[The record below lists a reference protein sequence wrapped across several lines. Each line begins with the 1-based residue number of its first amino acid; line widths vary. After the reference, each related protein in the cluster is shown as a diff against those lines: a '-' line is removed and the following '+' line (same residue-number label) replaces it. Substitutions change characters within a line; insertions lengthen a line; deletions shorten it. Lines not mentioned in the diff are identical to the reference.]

1 MADNKLTF
9 GQQIG
14 LNAATSAANGVVS
27 GAFGL
32 AQGALQHKY
41 NKEMAD
47 YQFDKNLEMW
57 RTQNDYNTP
66 QAQRERLEAAGL
78 NPALMYGGGA
88 TSTGN
93 SMSSPSYQMNPVD
106 LVGTLQN
113 AMMTDIQMKQI
124 QANIDK
130 TESETNLIDEQTK
143 GQKITNQ
150 YSPALA
156 QANIDKLISG
166 RKLDEANVSKTY
178 EDIKYLGVS
187 MREIESRILVNNET
201 LSKLQVETSNERKKG
216 ELMDLQKTTEALQQ
230 TLISE
235 QTKTESSK
243 RYQMESSA
251 YRDLSQASLMDYQ
264 AEAVFAKLPL
274 ELAQLSAGTDKL
286 EAETENVSV
295 DTIMKEF
302 KNKYYDM
309 YGVFPDANQQQFV
322 LQTLL
327 SGNPDVEKVGK
338 MYRRNLGADTY
349 QKAGI
354 GTAAFA
360 RTAREVADAL
370 GNNAEKSRTETSYVR
385 DEKGNV
391 TKERTETSK
400 VKKFILK
407 KALQAL
413 ITKGK

>member
-1 MADNKLTF
+1 MADKLSF

-14 LNAATSAANGVVS
+14 LNAATSAANGLI
-27 GAFGL
+27 GGL
-32 AQGALQHKY
+32 IGIGQSALQHKY

-47 YQFDKNLEMW
+47 YQFDKNLQMW
-57 RTQNDYNTP
+57 RMQNDYNSP
-66 QAQRERLEAAGL
+66 QSQRERLEAAGL

-93 SMSSPSYQMNPVD
+93 SNSSPSYHMNPID
-106 LVGTLQN
+106 IIGTLQN

-124 QANIDK
+124 QANIEK
-130 TESETNLIDEQTK
+130 TESETNLIDEQTE
-143 GQKITNQ
+143 GQKISNQ
-150 YSPALA
+150 YGPALA

-166 RKLDEANVSKTY
+166 RKLDEANITKTY
-178 EDIKYLGVS
+178 EDVKYLGVS

-230 TLISE
+230 TLLRE
-235 QTKTESSK
+235 QAKTENSK
-243 RYQMESSA
+243 RYQMEAGA

-274 ELAQLSAGTDKL
+274 ELAQLSAGTGKL

-302 KNKYYDM
+302 KNDYYKM

-338 MYRRNLGADTY
+338 IYRRNIGADTY

-360 RTAREVADAL
+360 RTATEIGNTL
-370 GNNAEKSRTETSYVR
+370 GNTGERDRSVTTYER

-391 TKERTETSK
+391 TKERKESSK
-400 VKKFILK
+400 VKRFIIK
-407 KALQAL
+407 KAIKAL
-413 ITKGK
+413 ISRGK